1 MTSRLATKM
10 PLFQP
15 VFIDQRVALKPSEF
29 REAIADLDGYLLA
42 SMRKG
47 VEGFCNAQGYVR
59 PGSMQILAR
68 SMGQAEHCRFTGDYI
83 FYCKVRMECLMPFD
97 GMMVE
102 AQVLKAN
109 KLGAYVLV
117 MEGKKRLEAMR
128 ILLPRDFHMGNAIFD
143 NLKVGDNVRV
153 KAMQTR
159 FQVNDAFIN
168 AVGTFEELLESS
180 AGPVAPLKSAL
191 ASSAVL
197 SAPANPTGASA
208 LSALSA
214 ISEGVEA
221 VTA

>member
-1 MTSRLATKM
+1 MR
-10 PLFQP
+10 LFQP

-29 REAIADLDGYLLA
+29 REAIADLDSYLLA

-47 VEGFCNAQGYVR
+47 VEGFCNTQGYVR

-97 GMMVE
+97 GMIVE

-117 MEGKKRLEAMR
+117 TEGKKRLEAMR
-128 ILLPRDFHMGNAIFD
+128 ILLPRDLHMGDAAFD
-143 NLKVGDNVRV
+143 GLKVGDNVRV
-153 KAMQTR
+153 KIMQTR
-159 FQVNDAFIN
+159 FQVNAAFISG
-168 AVGTFEELLESS
+168 VGTFEGSLGSS
-180 AGPVAPLKSAL
+180 GPVEPVKSAL

-197 SAPANPTGASA
+197 VEETPGPLTAGPLTPGPLTPGP
-208 LSALSA
+208 LIA
-214 ISEGVEA
+214 ISEGAET